1 MFIKKILPNVL
12 RRPVLL
18 VLLSLPL
25 CASMCTE
32 IIYDV
37 GYEATIHRAPSVD
50 SVKVTFSD
58 ETSILE
64 QEIIGPESD
73 SITVKSSMERS
84 GHFMFSVGVFCTGA
98 TDWTFVIPFPIFVDG
113 ETRIFIR
120 DTGPIDCEHIATR
133 DVIYEISPRSIF
145 SN

>member
-12 RRPVLL
+12 RRPALL

-25 CASMCTE
+25 CACTE

-37 GYEATIHRAPSVD
+37 GYEATIHRAPTVD

-58 ETSILE
+58 GTSILE
-64 QEIIGPESD
+64 QETIGPELD
-73 SITVKSSMERS
+73 SITVKSSKERS
-84 GHFMFSVGVFCTGA
+84 GHFMFSVGVFCSGA
-98 TDWTFVIPFPIFVDG
+98 TDWTFVIPYPIYVDE

-120 DTGPIDCEHIATR
+120 DTGPIDCEHIANR

-145 SN
+145 NN